1 MLPHELEVPTESL
14 LTHQP
19 GQSLA
24 EDSKTR
30 HPMEVIMKNLPKTEF
45 QTKVRNRAM
54 QYGPASAIHLQ
65 MDRAILSTVQRL
77 PCLPSDRVG
86 LECVLGSDQTMGYED
101 FLGDPDLDVANTAV
115 KMSVADIVEA
125 GLG

>member
-1 MLPHELEVPTESL
+1 
-14 LTHQP
+14 
-19 GQSLA
+19 
-24 EDSKTR
+24 
-30 HPMEVIMKNLPKTEF
+30 MEVIMKNLPKTEF

-65 MDRAILSTVQRL
+65 MDRAILSAVQRL

-86 LECVLGSDQTMGYED
+86 LECVLGNDQSLAFDD
-101 FLGDPDLDVANTAV
+101 FLGDPDLDVAHTAV

-125 GLG
+125 GLGY